1 MDDPLQDLEA
11 ELRLLRPRTLS
22 AGLLARVEE
31 ELTGLEA
38 ARAAHT
44 VRRWQFPLAGA
55 PRWLIWPVATALV
68 AVCGIAIAYW
78 WWPAIPSRSPALSA
92 QVSAPAE
99 PASAFFKPVA
109 ATQFL
114 YESLDEGPVIL
125 SDGVP
130 ARRVC
135 DRYVDTYTWRNP
147 RTRASVQWIV
157 PRAEVRVVPVD
168 AL

>member
-11 ELRLLRPRTLS
+11 ELRQLRPRTLS

-31 ELTGLEA
+31 ELTGPKA
-38 ARAAHT
+38 VRAAHP
-44 VRRWQFPLAGA
+44 VRRWHFPPAGA
-55 PRWLIWPVATALV
+55 PRWLVWPVATALV
-68 AVCGIAIAYW
+68 ALCGIAIVI
-78 WWPAIPSRSPALSA
+78 WWPAVASKSPAPSA
-92 QVSAPAE
+92 QVSPPTE

>member
-11 ELRLLRPRTLS
+11 ELRQLRPRTLS

-31 ELTGLEA
+31 ELTGPEA
-38 ARAAHT
+38 ARAAHP
-44 VRRWQFPLAGA
+44 VRRWQFPPAGA
-55 PRWLIWPVATALV
+55 PRWLLWPVATALV

-78 WWPAIPSRSPALSA
+78 WPAVASRSPAPSA
-92 QVSAPAE
+92 QVSVPTE
-99 PASAFFKPVA
+99 PALASFRPVA

-114 YESLDEGPVIL
+114 YESLDEGPVML
-125 SDGVP
+125 SSGLP

-135 DRYVDTYTWRNP
+135 NRYVDTYTWRNP
-147 RTRASVQWIV
+147 RTRASVQWLV

>member
-11 ELRLLRPRTLS
+11 ELRQLCPRTLS

-31 ELTGLEA
+31 ELTGPEA
-38 ARAAHT
+38 AREADP
-44 VRRWQFPLAGA
+44 VRRWQFPPAGA
-55 PRWLIWPVATALV
+55 PRWLLWPVATSLV
-68 AVCGIAIAYW
+68 AVCGIAVAYW
-78 WWPAIPSRSPALSA
+78 WPAVASRSPAPSA
-92 QVSAPAE
+92 QVSAPTE
-99 PASAFFKPVA
+99 PASASFKPVA

-114 YESLDEGPVIL
+114 YESLDEGPVML
-125 SDGVP
+125 SSGLP

-135 DRYVDTYTWRNP
+135 NRYVDTYTWRNP
-147 RTRASVQWIV
+147 RTRASVQWII